1 MRWTPICFLQCQILV
16 IVSDSDVIMATESAE
31 GASYAMN
38 TFTAADIR
46 EKWQRDKKWAKN
58 NIVTCNKYQDNS
70 LSIMRLLWN
79 PAFQFSLDEI

>member
-1 MRWTPICFLQCQILV
+1 M